1 MNRTELRETV
11 VYRKKKD
18 FDSTTIQ
25 GSPKSNLLIDHITV
39 QFDLYRNNSIYE
51 ATTPLLFHDSKHPG
65 FSHIILKDREVDN
78 SKFLA
83 DCYHILTSSFPN
95 GKGRKRASSWAPRK
109 RRLRIVGQF
118 ASTQGASV
126 HLIIPRKICISKLHI
141 LNNVRY

>member
-11 VYRKKKD
+11 SFTEKKD

-95 GKGRKRASSWAPRK
+95 REGRKREHLLE
-109 RRLRIVGQF
+109 LRENGDFGLSANLHQLK
-118 ASTQGASV
+118 ARPSTKSFRGKSV
-126 HLIIPRKICISKLHI
+126 RSKNYI
-141 LNNVRY
+141 Y